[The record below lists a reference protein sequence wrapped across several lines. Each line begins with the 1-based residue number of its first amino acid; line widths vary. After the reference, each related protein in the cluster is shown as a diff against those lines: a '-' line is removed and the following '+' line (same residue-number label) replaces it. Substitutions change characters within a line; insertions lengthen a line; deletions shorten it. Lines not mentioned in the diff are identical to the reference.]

1 MSRALAVARNGSILE
16 KTRLWAEKKIS
27 YDRSP
32 TVGYRSSRNS
42 QTTFAIAALAGGSYG
57 GYKFQLDKAIVTAS
71 FAVTQKM
78 KELFGKIAGQVN
90 FGVEDSY
97 SFYELHDRL
106 SYASYEG
113 DLEMMK
119 KYLEMGADVHQW
131 GDEALYRACESGR
144 TEAVRFLLEK
154 GADPKARNG
163 RALEAATRGNYG
175 VIAQMLRA
183 SVAPQAKS
191 ISEPTNTNS
200 AADTLRMNHIYESI
214 TSGHRFDPETGSK
227 WEPDPI
233 KQMEKEGFS
242 VSQISSWKNEP
253 KKPSQEDQIKAIAET
268 AKGTSTLRDAVSS
281 LMPKKPSLSPGQ
293 S

>member
-32 TVGYRSSRNS
+32 TIGYRSSRNA
-42 QTTFAIAALAGGSYG
+42 QTTFAVAALAGGSYG
-57 GYKFQLDKAIVTAS
+57 GYRFQLDKAIVTAS
-71 FAVTQKM
+71 FAVTHKM

-113 DLEMMK
+113 DTKMMK
-119 KYLEMGADVHQW
+119 KYLEMGADIHQW
-131 GDEALYRACESGR
+131 GDEALYRACESGSI
-144 TEAVRFLLEK
+144 EAVKFLLEK
-154 GADPKARNG
+154 GADPKARND
-163 RALEAATRGNYG
+163 RAFEAATRGNHG
-175 VIAQMLRA
+175 IIAQMLRA
-183 SVAPQAKS
+183 NVTTQAKS
-191 ISEPTNTNS
+191 ISEPTINS

-227 WEPDPI
+227 WELDPI

-242 VSQISSWKNEP
+242 VSQISSWKNDRN
-253 KKPSQEDQIKAIAET
+253 KPSQEDQIKTFAAS
-268 AKGTSTLRDAVSS
+268 AKGTSTLKDAVSS
-281 LMPKKPSLSPGQ
+281 LMSKKPSLSTGQ

>member
-1 MSRALAVARNGSILE
+1 MTRTLAIARNGSILE

-144 TEAVRFLLEK
+144 LEAVKFLLEI

-163 RALEAATRGNYG
+163 RALEAAERGQHG
-175 VIAQMLRA
+175 IIAQMLR
-183 SVAPQAKS
+183 SNVDPQAKS
-191 ISEPTNTNS
+191 VSEPVNS
-200 AADTLRMNHIYESI
+200 LADTVRMNHIYESI

-242 VSQISSWKNEP
+242 VSQISSWKNGP
-253 KKPSQEDQIKAIAET
+253 KQPSAEDQIKAIAET
-268 AKGTSTLRDAVSS
+268 AKSSSTLRDAVSS
-281 LMPKKPSLSPGQ
+281 LMSKKPTLSPGQ